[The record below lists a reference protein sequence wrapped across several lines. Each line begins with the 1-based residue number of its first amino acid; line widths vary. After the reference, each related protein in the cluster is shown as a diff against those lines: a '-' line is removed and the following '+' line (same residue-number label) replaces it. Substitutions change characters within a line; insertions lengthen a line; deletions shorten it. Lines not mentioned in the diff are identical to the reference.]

1 MLSNIKN
8 IFASFFLIIIF
19 GLIFS
24 NIAFSAPKD
33 PLVTAENCRQLSL
46 KLDWLSRYQDRPSCT
61 KNLDG
66 LQVYIASQYILDRRY
81 NDAENILRT
90 VVYQINFAIDTNCY
104 GQDDMKSLVVALN
117 EIIDT
122 L

>member
-1 MLSNIKN
+1 MNFTTKN
-8 IFASFFLIIIF
+8 ALTIFFILI
-19 GLIFS
+19 LQSTIFS
-24 NIAFSAPKD
+24 NTAFSAPKN
-33 PLVTAENCRQLSL
+33 PEATAESCRQLSL

-66 LQVYIASQYILDRRY
+66 LQAYIASQYILDRRY
-81 NDAENILRT
+81 NDAEAILKT

-104 GQDDMKSLVVALN
+104 GQDDMKALVVAIN
-117 EIIDT
+117 EIIEV